1 MFSCFIRAIAYFSSL
16 FILVWIYQILDFP
29 GGSDGKESTWVQEV
43 SWRRKWLLTLVYLHG
58 ESPWTE
64 EPGGLQCMGLQRAG
78 HNTHKYTKFYWFIS
92 WWIPQFLVI
101 VITAG
106 LNAIAQFVCMCVC
119 VCVQRCISVCLRS
132 EISGPVY
139 LKKNIEWMH
148 SSTRVCRFILYINKF
163 S

>member
-1 MFSCFIRAIAYFSSL
+1 MFSCFICAIAYFSSL

-43 SWRRKWLLTLVYLHG
+43 SWRRKWPLTLVFLHG

-64 EPGGLQCMGLQRAG
+64 EPGGLQCMGLQRVG
-78 HNTHKYTKFYWFIS
+78 HDTHTYTKFYWFIS

-101 VITAG
+101 IIIAG
-106 LNAIAQFVCMCVC
+106 LNAIAQFVCVCLCVC
-119 VCVQRCISVCLRS
+119 RDAFLFVLEVKFLAQFIKKKILNECTVQPGCAA
-132 EISGPVY
+132 
-139 LKKNIEWMH
+139 
-148 SSTRVCRFILYINKF
+148 FILYIHKF